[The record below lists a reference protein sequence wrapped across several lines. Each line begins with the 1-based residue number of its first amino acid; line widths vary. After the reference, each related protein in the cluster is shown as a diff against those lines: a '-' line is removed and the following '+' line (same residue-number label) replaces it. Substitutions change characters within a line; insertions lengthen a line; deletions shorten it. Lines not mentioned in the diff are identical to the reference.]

1 MDDRSTW
8 DVIIVDD
15 EQDNA
20 GVLKLV
26 FEFHG
31 ARVRVAGSGQECLKL
46 LEQGI
51 PSVLLLD
58 VQMPVMSG
66 FELLERIRQ
75 RPEWRNLPVV
85 AITAHVRQE
94 DQEQIMAAGFDG
106 YIGKPVNV
114 VTVIDEIE
122 RVMQTKGRQT

>member
-1 MDDRSTW
+1 MDDRLAW

-15 EQDNA
+15 ERDNA
-20 GVLKLV
+20 GVLELV
-26 FEFHG
+26 FQLHG
-31 ARVRVAGSGQECLKL
+31 AQVRVAGSGQECLKL

-51 PSVLLLD
+51 PSVLLVD
-58 VQMPVMSG
+58 IQMPVMSG

-75 RPEWRNLPVV
+75 RPEWRDLPVV

-94 DQEQIMAAGFDG
+94 DQEQIMAASFDG

-114 VTVIDEIE
+114 VTLIDEIAQ
-122 RVMQTKGRQT
+122 VIQAKGRQT